1 MSTPREKL
9 ARSLEALR
17 IIREEGVIAIRSA
30 GLSREDRETLS
41 RNGFLLEIRKGWYIS
56 ANPDAPAGQS
66 AAWHASYWPFCAS
79 YLAWRFGDR
88 WCLSPEASLSLHSGN
103 RSVPPQLVVRAPKGG
118 NKPTAFPFNTSLF
131 DIRAKL
137 PTASETVTLEG
148 LRLYSLPAALIE
160 ASPGFFLH
168 NPDDA
173 RIALASIRDA
183 SEIGGLLVDGGRS
196 SVAGRLAGAFRN
208 IGAERIA
215 EEILDAMR
223 SAGYASRERNPFE
236 TEMGL
241 PMRPESPY
249 AGRIRLMWNR
259 MRGPVM
265 ERFPPPSGIPRNIDA
280 YLAQVQDAYV
290 ADAYHSLSIEGYRVS
305 KELVARVRHREW
317 NPEIHDQ
324 DRERSDALAALGYWR
339 SYRKVLESLGKV
351 LAGDNPGI
359 VAEQDHGKWF
369 REMFEPSVSAG
380 ISKRS
385 DHAGYRNG
393 PVYIR
398 GSRHVPPPR
407 EAIIDAMQA
416 IFELLAEETNP
427 SVRVVLGHFFFVYV
441 HPYMDGNGRIGRFLM
456 NVMLGAGGY
465 PWTIVP
471 VESRRKYMT
480 ALEEASVRQDIAPF
494 TEMLG
499 ALVRNAL
506 ENTQANGLTD

>member
-17 IIREEGVIAIRSA
+17 TIQEEGIVAIRSA
-30 GLSREDRETLS
+30 DLSSEHRKTLTRS
-41 RNGFLLEIRKGWYIS
+41 GFLLKIRKGWYIS
-56 ANPDAPAGQS
+56 ANPDAPEGQS
-66 AAWHASYWPFCAS
+66 AAWHASYWPFFAS
-79 YLAWRFGDR
+79 YLAWRFGER

-118 NKPTAFPFNTSLF
+118 NKPTAFPFNASLF

-137 PTASETVTLEG
+137 PSASEAVTLEG

-168 NPDDA
+168 NSDDA
-173 RIALASIRDA
+173 RVALASVRDA
-183 SEIGGLLVDGGRS
+183 SEISGMLVDGGRS
-196 SVAGRLAGAFRN
+196 SIAGRLAGAFRN
-208 IGAERIA
+208 IGAERMA

-223 SAGYASRERNPFE
+223 SAGYDSRERNPFE
-236 TEMGL
+236 TELEL

-249 AGRIRLMWNR
+249 AGRIRLMWKR
-259 MRGPVM
+259 MRDPVM
-265 ERFPPPSGIPRNIDA
+265 ERFPPPPGMPREIDA
-280 YLAQVQDAYV
+280 YLRQVQDAYV

-305 KELVARVRHREW
+305 RELVARVRDREW

-324 DRERSDALAALGYWR
+324 DRERSDAMAALGYWQA
-339 SYRKVLESLGKV
+339 YRQVLESLGKV
-351 LAGDNPGI
+351 LAGKNPGI

-369 REMFEPSVSAG
+369 QEMFEPSVSAG
-380 ISKRS
+380 LAKRS

-393 PVYIR
+393 PVFIR

-407 EAIIDAMQA
+407 EAIVDAMQTF
-416 IFELLAEETNP
+416 FELLAEETSP
-427 SVRVVLGHFFFVYV
+427 SARVVLGHFIFVYI

-465 PWTIVP
+465 PWTVVP
-471 VESRRKYMT
+471 VESRGKYMA
-480 ALEEASVRQDIAPF
+480 ALEEASVRQNIAPF
-494 TEMLG
+494 AEMLG

-506 ENTQANGLTD
+506 EDRQANG